1 MPYTSRQDVVDKL
14 RPGWRI
20 TGQAP
25 TQGPNPDAGKPGQP
39 ATIAVPGRTTLTIDN
54 PNDPTATPDEIV
66 IKEVGNAD
74 TKGGVG
80 YDVEVGPQ
88 KAQPKPPAT
97 ASPQT
102 SWVRIG
108 ANGQQVGPNDPAV
121 AIRDPNAPP
130 GTQPYKLED
139 DQQLGDPN
147 AWQVVYADPTGQD
160 KSTPIGL
167 YDPKTKKLAATI
179 PASAGSKDSDPSGW
193 SPVYRVPGDTK
204 SGIVG
209 QYDPVNKSL
218 HPVAAAPD
226 GKQIVTTDTGIYIVD
241 KDTGTST
248 LSSAI
253 DKNSPVQVVT
263 YPDGSIYTY
272 NPNEKDTSKSLT
284 KLQGTQ
290 PPPTIT
296 QTTPGGNVT
305 LTYDPESKSYKVP
318 PGTQMPSTV
327 DAPGAAALEYIVYRD
342 ANGNEISRSKNP
354 NYRPQQTT
362 QGAQST
368 TARQVQQWNDKTG
381 QWEWV
386 ENHGR
391 VVASDALRDMAT
403 KLTGQ
408 VVAGDISED
417 EATKLITAANAK
429 MANDIAQQ
437 NAAADAAKSVLTSTA
452 QSATTGAGM
461 LNQRVSSATGALNS
475 MMSSMAGSNM
485 QNLPAGTGAQL
496 VRGLGSWVTGLG
508 GGDATYDAA
517 ARMVQAADPKVSGD
531 PNVAQQAT
539 QALQQMFQTYQ
550 QQNGRPAPQVAATIA
565 AQQSTQTGG
574 MTAPVTRPQTAAAPV
589 TPVIQPPAVASGQVA
604 APGGNLPGQNY
615 GPNIGYT
622 GGVEPWRMGW
632 TGGSGATYPGAPP
645 WVGATPQPLPP
656 GTPLPFIAPMTV

>member
-130 GTQPYKLED
+130 GTQPWKLED
-139 DQQLGDPN
+139 DQQLGDPST
-147 AWQVVYADPTGQD
+147 WQTVYADPTGQD

-179 PASAGSKDSDPSGW
+179 PASAGTKDSDPSGW

-226 GKQIVTTDTGIYIVD
+226 GKQIVTTDTGIYVVD
-241 KDTGTST
+241 KDTGKST
-248 LSSAI
+248 LSTTI

-272 NPNEKDTSKSLT
+272 DPNQKSLT

-290 PPPTIT
+290 PPATIT

-318 PGTQMPSTV
+318 PGTQVPSTV

-354 NYRPQQTT
+354 NYRPTQTT

-368 TARQVQQWNDKTG
+368 TSRQIQQWNAKTG

-386 ENHGR
+386 ENQGR

-539 QALQQMFQTYQ
+539 QALSQMFQEYQ
-550 QQNGRPAPQVAATIA
+550 RQNGKPAPQVAATIA
-565 AQQSTQTGG
+565 AQQSTQANG
-574 MTAPVTRPQTAAAPV
+574 MTAPPAAAPLPTP
-589 TPVIQPPAVASGQVA
+589 TPVVQPANVASGQM
-604 APGGNLPGQNY
+604 APAGGLVPGQNY
-615 GPNIGYT
+615 GPGVGYGVGF
-622 GGVEPWRMGW
+622 GGTMPW
-632 TGGSGATYPGAPP
+632 A
-645 WVGATPQPLPP
+645 GATPQPLPP
-656 GTPLPFIAPMTV
+656 GTPIPFIAPAMA